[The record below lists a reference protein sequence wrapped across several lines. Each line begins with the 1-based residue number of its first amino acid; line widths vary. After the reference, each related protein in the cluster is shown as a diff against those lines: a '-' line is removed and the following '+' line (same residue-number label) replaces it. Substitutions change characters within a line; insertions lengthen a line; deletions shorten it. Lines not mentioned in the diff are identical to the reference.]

1 MKFLHG
7 GRRATRKE
15 RLDRGVPDGASEAG
29 RNLRL
34 LGFKSF
40 TATPFKTPH
49 KSTPLAEAM
58 DAIIIN
64 KKNRKSK
71 KKKKKGVRLITQ
83 SVLQKLR
90 GRPKL
95 IF

>member
-49 KSTPLAEAM
+49 KSTPLA
-58 DAIIIN
+58 DAIDTIIIN
-64 KKNRKSK
+64 KKKKSK
-71 KKKKKGVRLITQ
+71 KKKKGLRLITQ

>member
-40 TATPFKTPH
+40 TATPVKTPH
-49 KSTPLAEAM
+49 KSTPLAAAI
-58 DAIIIN
+58 DTIIIN
-64 KKNRKSK
+64 KKKKSK
-71 KKKKKGVRLITQ
+71 KKKKGLRLITQ